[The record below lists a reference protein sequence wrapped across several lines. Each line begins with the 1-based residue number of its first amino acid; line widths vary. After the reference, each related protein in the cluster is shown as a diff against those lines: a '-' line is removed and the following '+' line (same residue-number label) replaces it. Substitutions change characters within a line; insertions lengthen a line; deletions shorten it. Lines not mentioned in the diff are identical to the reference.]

1 MATATA
7 APESAA
13 FPADATP
20 VWKLALR
27 DGTLALAGL
36 SLFAAADTWHAT
48 TGLALAGFVATLD
61 GILAGVGIGI
71 LAHEWG
77 HFAGARLGGGIAP
90 TKEFSSLFPIFVLDL
105 ERSDMTA
112 FRGMG
117 IGGNVAHW
125 GWVLAI
131 AWLLPMDAIGRV
143 ALLAG
148 AFGFAVS
155 ASITEFP
162 IIRRAYSG
170 ATAAESFKGLT
181 REKLRHHRWI
191 GFAAGVALLVLL

>member
-1 MATATA
+1 MTTATA
-7 APESAA
+7 APEAAA
-13 FPADATP
+13 FPADVTP
-20 VWKLALR
+20 IWKLGLR
-27 DGTLALAGL
+27 DITLSLAGL

-48 TGLALAGFVATLD
+48 TGLALAGVVSVLD

-90 TKEFSSLFPIFVLDL
+90 TRKFSSLFPIFVLDL
-105 ERSDMTA
+105 ERSDPAA
-112 FRGMG
+112 FRAMG
-117 IGGNVAHW
+117 VGGNIAHW
-125 GWVLAI
+125 GLVIAI
-131 AWLLPMDAIGRV
+131 AALLPMDAAGRV

-155 ASITEFP
+155 ASVTEFP
-162 IIRRAYSG
+162 IIGRAYSG
-170 ATAAESFKGLT
+170 ATPKESFEGLT
-181 REKLRHHRWI
+181 REKLRQHRWI

>member
-7 APESAA
+7 ASEHA
-13 FPADATP
+13 FPADVTP
-20 VWKLALR
+20 IWKLGLR
-27 DGTLALAGL
+27 DVTLALAGL

-48 TGLALAGFVATLD
+48 TGLALAGAVSVLD

-90 TKEFSSLFPIFVLDL
+90 TKEFSSLFPIFVLDM
-105 ERSDMTA
+105 ERSDPTA
-112 FRGMG
+112 FRAMG
-117 IGGNVAHW
+117 VGGNLAHW
-125 GWVLAI
+125 GLVIAI
-131 AWLLPMDAIGRV
+131 ALLLPMDAPGRV

-155 ASITEFP
+155 ASVTEFP
-162 IIRRAYSG
+162 VIARAYSG
-170 ATAAESFKGLT
+170 ATPTQSFKGLT
-181 REKLRHHRWI
+181 REKLRRDRWI
-191 GFAAGVALLVLL
+191 GFAAGIGLLVLM